1 MKLTGNQKVYIVSY
15 VTKSMPQKLPKMKIM
30 ELNEASHKI
39 QWWFFSYPDREFGLN
54 DLTEALKIS
63 KTTANR
69 VVHQLVDEGFLNL
82 EVIGNIW
89 RISCNKDH
97 LYNYSRKI
105 SYNLSM
111 VYESA
116 IMGLI
121 REIVPN
127 SRVIIL
133 FGSYRKGDDNEN
145 SDIDIAVEVLDNKD
159 LRIENLGILPEF
171 GFRKNVQVTLH
182 IFSRNKID
190 LNLFANIANGIVLEG
205 LLEVSS

>member
-1 MKLTGNQKVYIVSY
+1 LKLTGNPKVYIVSY
-15 VTKSMPQKLPKMKIM
+15 VTKSMPKKLPKMKIM

-121 REIVPN
+121 HEIVPN

-190 LNLFANIANGIVLEG
+190 LNLFANIANGIILEG
-205 LLEVSS
+205 FLEVRP

>member
-1 MKLTGNQKVYIVSY
+1 MLPRTMAK
-15 VTKSMPQKLPKMKIM
+15 KLPKFKQE
-30 ELNEASHKI
+30 ELNEAYQKVQI
-39 QWWFFSYPDREFGLN
+39 WFFAYPDREFSLN
-54 DLTEALKIS
+54 DLTEELKIS

-82 EVIGNIW
+82 EILGKLW

-105 SYNLSM
+105 SNNLTLIK
-111 VYESA
+111 ESP
-116 IMGLI
+116 ILESI
-121 REIVPN
+121 HQIIPN
-127 SRVIIL
+127 PRAIIL

-145 SDIDIAVEVLDNKD
+145 SDIDIAVEVFNNED
-159 LRIENLGILPEF
+159 LKIEDLGIIHEL

-205 LLEVSS
+205 LLEVKP

>member
-1 MKLTGNQKVYIVSY
+1 
-15 VTKSMPQKLPKMKIM
+15 MPQKLPKMKIM